1 MRAPPTR
8 HAACTKSGKGLVGER
23 ISVFWE
29 DDAAWYSGSIREYTE
44 ATETHLVVYDD
55 GDQRHEELS
64 DPALQWKLL
73 ASSAPSP
80 LAQKAASS
88 AARRTAGGT
97 AAPPRAHAPRP
108 RSKQQRTAT
117 AAQGPQTARRQ
128 AASPA
133 DELVVVDGARF
144 ASDPIDDTRPAA
156 ACTKSGKGLV
166 GERISVFW
174 AAEAT
179 WYSGVIRDY
188 AETTEAHLVVY
199 DDGDQRHEELSD
211 PALQAAA
218 VLPEPEPQPAPAPAP

>member
-44 ATETHLVVYDD
+44 ATEAHLVVYDD

-80 LAQKAASS
+80 PAQKAASS

-97 AAPPRAHAPRP
+97 AGSTRASP
-108 RSKQQRTAT
+108 
-117 AAQGPQTARRQ
+117 GARADFE
-128 AASPA
+128 AAS
-133 DELVVVDGARF
+133 
-144 ASDPIDDTRPAA
+144 
-156 ACTKSGKGLV
+156 K
-166 GERISVFW
+166 
-174 AAEAT
+174 
-179 WYSGVIRDY
+179 
-188 AETTEAHLVVY
+188 
-199 DDGDQRHEELSD
+199 
-211 PALQAAA
+211 
-218 VLPEPEPQPAPAPAP
+218 

>member
-1 MRAPPTR
+1 MRAPPIR

-55 GDQRHEELS
+55 SDQRHEELS

-73 ASSAPSP
+73 ASSAPP

-133 DELVVVDGARF
+133 DELVVVDGARS

-188 AETTEAHLVVY
+188 AETTEAHLVVMTTATS
-199 DDGDQRHEELSD
+199 GMRR
-211 PALQAAA
+211 
-218 VLPEPEPQPAPAPAP
+218 

>member
-1 MRAPPTR
+1 MRAPPIR

-97 AAPPRAHAPRP
+97 AAPRP
-108 RSKQQRTAT
+108 RSKQQRAAT
-117 AAQGPQTARRQ
+117 AAQGPQTARGQ

-133 DELVVVDGARF
+133 DELVVVDGARS
-144 ASDPIDDTRPAA
+144 ASDPIDDTRQAA

-218 VLPEPEPQPAPAPAP
+218 VQPEPSPQPAPAP

>member
-8 HAACTKSGKGLVGER
+8 H
-23 ISVFWE
+23 
-29 DDAAWYSGSIREYTE
+29 
-44 ATETHLVVYDD
+44 
-55 GDQRHEELS
+55 
-64 DPALQWKLL
+64 
-73 ASSAPSP
+73 
-80 LAQKAASS
+80 
-88 AARRTAGGT
+88 
-97 AAPPRAHAPRP
+97 
-108 RSKQQRTAT
+108 
-117 AAQGPQTARRQ
+117 
-128 AASPA
+128 
-133 DELVVVDGARF
+133 
-144 ASDPIDDTRPAA
+144 A

-218 VLPEPEPQPAPAPAP
+218 VQPVQPEP

>member
-97 AAPPRAHAPRP
+97 AAPRAHAPRP
-108 RSKQQRTAT
+108 RQPRPPGASSKQQR
-117 AAQGPQTARRQ
+117 P
-128 AASPA
+128 ASPA
-133 DELVVVDGARF
+133 DELVVVDGARS

-218 VLPEPEPQPAPAPAP
+218 VQPEP

>member
-1 MRAPPTR
+1 MRAPPIR

-97 AAPPRAHAPRP
+97 AAPRP
-108 RSKQQRTAT
+108 RSKQQRAAT
-117 AAQGPQTARRQ
+117 AAQGPQTARGQ

-133 DELVVVDGARF
+133 DELVVVDGARS
-144 ASDPIDDTRPAA
+144 ASDPIDDTRQAA

-218 VLPEPEPQPAPAPAP
+218 VQPVQPEP

>member
-1 MRAPPTR
+1 MRAPPIR
-8 HAACTKSGKGLVGER
+8 HSACTKSGKGLVGER

-73 ASSAPSP
+73 ASSALSP

-97 AAPPRAHAPRP
+97 AAPRP
-108 RSKQQRTAT
+108 RSKQQRAAT
-117 AAQGPQTARRQ
+117 AAQGPQTARGQ

-133 DELVVVDGARF
+133 DELVVVDGARS
-144 ASDPIDDTRPAA
+144 ASDPIDDTRQAA

-218 VLPEPEPQPAPAPAP
+218 VPPEP

>member
-1 MRAPPTR
+1 MRAPPIR

-80 LAQKAASS
+80 LAQKVASS

-97 AAPPRAHAPRP
+97 TAPPRAHAPRP
-108 RSKQQRTAT
+108 RQPRSSGASSKQQRAAT
-117 AAQGPQTARRQ
+117 AAQGPQTAAE

-133 DELVVVDGARF
+133 NELVVVDGARS
-144 ASDPIDDTRPAA
+144 ASVPIDDTHQAA
-156 ACTKSGKGLV
+156 TSTKSGKGLV
-166 GERISVFW
+166 GARISVFW

-218 VLPEPEPQPAPAPAP
+218 VQPEP

>member
-29 DDAAWYSGSIREYTE
+29 DEAAWYSGSIREYTE

-80 LAQKAASS
+80 PAQKAASS

-97 AAPPRAHAPRP
+97 AAPPQRRQPRP
-108 RSKQQRTAT
+108 SGASSKQQRAAT
-117 AAQGPQTARRQ
+117 VAQGPQT

-133 DELVVVDGARF
+133 DELVVIDGARS
-144 ASDPIDDTRPAA
+144 ASDGALPAA

-218 VLPEPEPQPAPAPAP
+218 VQA

>member
-1 MRAPPTR
+1 MRAPPIR

-73 ASSAPSP
+73 ASSALSP

-97 AAPPRAHAPRP
+97 AAPRP
-108 RSKQQRTAT
+108 RSKQQRAAT
-117 AAQGPQTARRQ
+117 AAQGPQTARGQ

-133 DELVVVDGARF
+133 DELVVVDGARS
-144 ASDPIDDTRPAA
+144 ASDPIDDTRQAA

-218 VLPEPEPQPAPAPAP
+218 VQPEPSPQPAPAP